1 MTDYGRAVE
10 FGYFPEPKADD
21 IHRVIE
27 EVVLAEQPGLDLVG
41 IQDHPYQ
48 SRYVDSWVLLSTLAA
63 RTSRIRLFPDVAN
76 LPLRPPAVL
85 AKAAASVDL
94 LSGGRFELGLG
105 AGGFWDAIAAMGG
118 PRRSPGEAVDALE
131 EAIAVMRLMWS
142 GERAVSYEGRHY
154 RMQGVHPGPTPP
166 HPIGVWVGGSGPRML
181 GLIGR
186 VADGWLPSSPY
197 IPPEDLAERQARIDE
212 AAVGAGREPHAV
224 RRIYN
229 ISGHITDSGG
239 GPFLEGPPKQWVDEL
254 TELVIEAGMDTFILW
269 PSGSVTE
276 QLERFSNE
284 VVPAVREAVATE
296 RSHKA
301 RAMAESRDILD
312 TATTI
317 AVVGASTDPAKAAF
331 AIPRTL
337 LGLGFRVIPVHP
349 TARSIHGRRAYPRLA
364 DIPGPVD
371 VVDVFRPVEEAPDV
385 ARQAVAIGAKAV
397 WLQLGLRSPEAR
409 HIAETAGLRYV
420 DDLCVATRAVGLG
433 IRKVPEGA

>member
-1 MTDYGRAVE
+1 M
-10 FGYFPEPKADD
+10 
-21 IHRVIE
+21 
-27 EVVLAEQPGLDLVG
+27 LA
-41 IQDHPYQ
+41 
-48 SRYVDSWVLLSTLAA
+48 
-63 RTSRIRLFPDVAN
+63 
-76 LPLRPPAVL
+76 
-85 AKAAASVDL
+85 
-94 LSGGRFELGLG
+94 
-105 AGGFWDAIAAMGG
+105 
-118 PRRSPGEAVDALE
+118 
-131 EAIAVMRLMWS
+131 
-142 GERAVSYEGRHY
+142 
-154 RMQGVHPGPTPP
+154 
-166 HPIGVWVGGSGPRML
+166 
-181 GLIGR
+181 LIGR

-212 AAVGAGREPHAV
+212 AAVAAGREPQAV

-239 GPFLEGPPKQWVDEL
+239 GPFLEGPPKQWVEEL

-371 VVDVFRPVEEAPDV
+371 VVDVFRPVEEASDI

>member
-27 EVVLAEQPGLDLVG
+27 EVVLAEQLGLDLVG

-76 LPLRPPAVL
+76 LPLRSPAVL
-85 AKAAASVDL
+85 AKAAASIDL
-94 LSGGRFELGLG
+94 LSGARFELGVG

-118 PRRSPGEAVDALE
+118 PRRSPPEAVEALE
-131 EAIAVMRLMWS
+131 EGIAVMRLMWS

-154 RMQGVHPGPTPP
+154 HMQGVHPGPTPP

-197 IPPEDLAERQARIDE
+197 IPPEDLSERQARIDE
-212 AAVGAGREPHAV
+212 AALAAGREPQAV

-239 GPFLEGPPKQWVDEL
+239 GPFLEGPPKQWVEEL

-296 RSHKA
+296 RSHRA
-301 RAMAESRDILD
+301 RAMADSREVLD
-312 TATTI
+312 SATTI

-337 LGLGFRVIPVHP
+337 LALGFRVIPVHP

-371 VVDVFRPVEEAPDV
+371 VVDVFRPADKAPDI
-385 ARQAVAIGAKAV
+385 ARQAVAIGAKAI
-397 WLQLGLRSPEAR
+397 WLQHGIRSPEAR

-420 DDLCVATRAVGLG
+420 DDLCMGQRAIALG